1 MTMRGSLMP
10 GGCSTCPG
18 VVAVPVLAH
27 TRGSETHGAGE
38 SGVPGPQM
46 ALVRC
51 RVTMCYNHPEAALRC
66 RGQTAQH
73 RAAHLRSRGA
83 GVGTPLPYAAGASR
97 RRADRDSRWVRD
109 YLVARSRSGLGTLR
123 FWTSQRVHAQ
133 QGDAY
138 DSSLKLVG
146 VLRTVSGLT
155 SLAGVLRTAHRLYTA
170 PRQTGGGN
178 APYAVAGRST

>member
-1 MTMRGSLMP
+1 MP

-18 VVAVPVLAH
+18 VVAVPVLTH

-38 SGVPGPQM
+38 SGVLGPQM
-46 ALVRC
+46 SWYGAASRC
-51 RVTMCYNHPEAALRC
+51 VTGHPAAALRC

-97 RRADRDSRWVRD
+97 RRADRNSRWVRE

-123 FWTSQRVHAQ
+123 SWTSQRVHAQ

-146 VLRTVSGLT
+146 VLRTVSGPAG
-155 SLAGVLRTAHRLYTA
+155 LAGVLRMANWLYTA
-170 PRQTGGGN
+170 PAKLVEVMSPMQ
-178 APYAVAGRST
+178 

>member
-51 RVTMCYNHPEAALRC
+51 RVTMCYNHPEAA
-66 RGQTAQH
+66 
-73 RAAHLRSRGA
+73 HLRSRGA

-97 RRADRDSRWVRD
+97 RRADRDSRWVRE